1 MRSES
6 EGEDEC
12 KGHLRSPLAV
22 ACAFFMAELGD
33 KTQLCALTLAARYQ
47 SFLPVWLGASAG
59 MILAISL
66 AIGVGYFIG
75 SRIPEAALKWLS
87 ASVFAVFGIITLI
100 TALQGL

>member
-1 MRSES
+1 
-6 EGEDEC
+6 
-12 KGHLRSPLAV
+12 
-22 ACAFFMAELGD
+22 MAELGD
-33 KTQLCALTLAARYQ
+33 KTKLCEQTHAEGSQ
-47 SFLPVWLGASAG
+47 SFKPIWLGARAG

-87 ASVFAVFGIITLI
+87 ASVFAVFGVITLI